1 MQVNTT
7 RVSLK
12 ASLKRFFEDLR
23 SKVID
28 TKPRELQTRQ
38 QIMVWS
44 SAFVLKLAN
53 ASMAALENNFRGQ
66 TKALAPAGLGGQTI
80 GRFRALAHVD
90 PTPADDSSS
99 LTLED
104 RRLLQSMGWE
114 PDEHEGGLEEW
125 EIAEAQESRRRKA
138 REDTRQLTRLLL
150 NHIYTGAMV
159 S

>member
-66 TKALAPAGLGGQTI
+66 TKVQNGKS
-80 GRFRALAHVD
+80 FD
-90 PTPADDSSS
+90 F
-99 LTLED
+99 
-104 RRLLQSMGWE
+104 
-114 PDEHEGGLEEW
+114 
-125 EIAEAQESRRRKA
+125 QEK
-138 REDTRQLTRLLL
+138 
-150 NHIYTGAMV
+150 
-159 S
+159 